1 MPIVIDEPYI
11 NQIIAKLNSLR
22 DAVDTATSGQGQY
35 VSQTLRDL
43 TVAAG
48 TNNFEPGKTIRDQ
61 VNKTGDT
68 LLTRM
73 TGYRTTMNSLA
84 VGLTELLANSDYVE
98 SLNSITAERFLEFL
112 PSTGGTGTGTG
123 NTGTPNPTA

>member
-11 NQIIAKLNSLR
+11 NQLIAKLNSLR

-43 TVAAG
+43 VVSAG

-61 VNKTGDT
+61 LNKTGDT
-68 LLTRM
+68 LLARM
-73 TGYRTTMNSLA
+73 TSHRTTMNALA
-84 VGLTELLANSDYVE
+84 LGLTELLANSDYIE

-112 PSTGGTGTGTG
+112 PGTGTGTSP
-123 NTGTPNPTA
+123 NPTPNPTA

>member
-11 NQIIAKLNSLR
+11 NQLIAKLNSLR

-43 TVAAG
+43 VVSAG

-61 VNKTGDT
+61 INKTGDT

-73 TGYRTTMNSLA
+73 VSHRTTMNGLA
-84 VGLTELLANSDYVE
+84 VGLTELLANSEYIE
-98 SLNSITAERFLEFL
+98 SLNSVTAERFLEFL
-112 PSTGGTGTGTG
+112 PGTGTPA
-123 NTGTPNPTA
+123 TGTPNPTA

>member
-11 NQIIAKLNSLR
+11 NQLIAKLNSLR

-43 TVAAG
+43 VVSAG
-48 TNNFEPGKTIRDQ
+48 TDNFEPGRTIRDQ

-68 LLTRM
+68 LLARM
-73 TGYRTTMNSLA
+73 TSHRTTMNSLA
-84 VGLTELLANSDYVE
+84 VGLTELLANSEYIE
-98 SLNSITAERFLEFL
+98 SLNAVTAERFLEYL
-112 PSTGGTGTGTG
+112 PGTGTGGTP
-123 NTGTPNPTA
+123 TPTPNPTA

>member
-11 NQIIAKLNSLR
+11 TQLVAKLNSLR

-43 TVAAG
+43 VVSAG

-61 VNKTGDT
+61 LNKTGDT
-68 LLTRM
+68 LLARM
-73 TGYRTTMNSLA
+73 TTHRTTMNSLA
-84 VGLTELLANSDYVE
+84 VGLTELLANSEYIE

-112 PSTGGTGTGTG
+112 PGTGTGTPP
-123 NTGTPNPTA
+123 NPTPNPTA

>member
-11 NQIIAKLNSLR
+11 NQLIAKLNSLR

-43 TVAAG
+43 VVSAG
-48 TNNFEPGKTIRDQ
+48 TGNFEPGKTIRDQ

-68 LLTRM
+68 LLARM
-73 TGYRTTMNSLA
+73 TSHRTTMNSLA
-84 VGLTELLANSDYVE
+84 VGLTELLANSEYIE
-98 SLNSITAERFLEFL
+98 SLNAVTAERFLEFL
-112 PSTGGTGTGTG
+112 PSTGTG
-123 NTGTPNPTA
+123 GTPNPNPTA

>member
-11 NQIIAKLNSLR
+11 NQLIAKLNSLR

-43 TVAAG
+43 VVSAG
-48 TNNFEPGKTIRDQ
+48 TNAFEPGRTIRDQ

-73 TGYRTTMNSLA
+73 TGHRTTMNSLA
-84 VGLTELLANSDYVE
+84 VGLTELLANSEYIE
-98 SLNSITAERFLEFL
+98 SLNAVTAERFLEFL
-112 PSTGGTGTGTG
+112 PGTGTPP
-123 NTGTPNPTA
+123 TPTPTA